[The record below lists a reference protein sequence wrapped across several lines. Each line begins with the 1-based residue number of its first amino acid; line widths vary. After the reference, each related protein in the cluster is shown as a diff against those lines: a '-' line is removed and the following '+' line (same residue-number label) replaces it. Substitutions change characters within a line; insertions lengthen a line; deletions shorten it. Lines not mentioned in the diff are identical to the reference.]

1 MKPNALLS
9 RNQLTSTGRRGG
21 LFTTAKMILTRP
33 MSFGLLLLVVF
44 VVVAVPNANAFSPST
59 TRHPLPR
66 RAPERPLFFHNQ
78 LVGRTASKPTSP
90 LRSSTVEPPPL
101 KKATVAVSEAKAN
114 KTTASPANASSIA
127 NSASTGTTAAATALD
142 HYQNDAGNSVGLLE
156 RILSS
161 YWGVRALLVVIPAIY
176 GTNFALGSSLNEAL
190 ANPAL
195 TTALRMTLASLAVL
209 PWLIRIDV
217 AKLLGP
223 AIFTGL
229 CSATGYIGQSIALDD
244 VDPARVSF
252 LGAAVVV
259 WCPILEAVF
268 DKRPFTAQTWWAAG
282 LCMTGVAILEG
293 VVGSGNGLASAFT
306 FATGDA
312 WAMLQAIGFGTQ
324 CYLCSKFITDDNKD
338 QVIPF
343 TAVLVTV
350 TAVTAWIWYGLT
362 WNGDPNTTSFGL
374 SSLQS
379 MPSSVWLALAWTGLI
394 STTANF
400 ALEVAALGRVSSSE
414 ATVFL
419 STEPIWAAIFAA
431 VLLGNTM
438 TSNEYVGG
446 SLMILAC
453 LIGSVSADDIKGFL
467 SRRENGPMKD
477 QLDEFTASR

>member
-1 MKPNALLS
+1 
-9 RNQLTSTGRRGG
+9 
-21 LFTTAKMILTRP
+21 
-33 MSFGLLLLVVF
+33 
-44 VVVAVPNANAFSPST
+44 
-59 TRHPLPR
+59 
-66 RAPERPLFFHNQ
+66 
-78 LVGRTASKPTSP
+78 
-90 LRSSTVEPPPL
+90 
-101 KKATVAVSEAKAN
+101 
-114 KTTASPANASSIA
+114 
-127 NSASTGTTAAATALD
+127 
-142 HYQNDAGNSVGLLE
+142 
-156 RILSS
+156 
-161 YWGVRALLVVIPAIY
+161 
-176 GTNFALGSSLNEAL
+176 
-190 ANPAL
+190 
-195 TTALRMTLASLAVL
+195 
-209 PWLIRIDV
+209 
-217 AKLLGP
+217 LLGP

-259 WCPILEAVF
+259 WCPILEAIF
-268 DKRPFTAQTWWAAG
+268 DKKPFTVQTWMAAG

-293 VVGSGNGLASAFT
+293 VVGDGNGVASALT
-306 FATGDA
+306 FASGDA
-312 WAMLQAIGFGTQ
+312 WALLQAIGFGTQ

-362 WNGDPNTTSFGL
+362 TTMSGGDAMTYPSL
-374 SSLQS
+374 SLESI
-379 MPSSVWLALAWTGLI
+379 PSSVWLALAWTGLI
-394 STTANF
+394 STSANF

-453 LIGSVSADDIKGFL
+453 LIGSVSANDIKRFL
-467 SRRENGPMKD
+467 SRENEPKA
-477 QLDEFTASR
+477 LPDEITDR